1 MDDGIFDWM
10 IIMDEQRLERD
21 RAKEAEREQREQE
34 RASRQAQIQHL
45 QQQQHTLLVSPT
57 SSLHLSSSK
66 AAGTPVPPSE
76 RLPDEPFMTHP
87 GELGQQMNRRVASS
101 GNLPRRTPPLEL
113 NTYSSGNQDTVRV
126 NRARTPLAHV
136 DERHRFSLPA
146 SSPLGASFMFMKA
159 TMGAA
164 THGRRE
170 THDGAQPTG
179 VDMVSDPG
187 VEPVRQ
193 PANTNSQGNRKSFS
207 AFVRALSPGSRDE
220 DAGESKKCAKCVDRS
235 VGIVVLGI
243 KRDIIEASANVS
255 ASGNL
260 PQSNSTSAQQPDKR
274 CKTFSELQVATEASD
289 RSEFTL
295 GQAKANSHITTPL
308 PPLLSDRQSR
318 PSNSTP
324 LIPIIQPS
332 LAMQQTRPTPNNAN
346 SATNNTVKSQS
357 QYNAMVASGIVP
369 PSAVPQAYNANTANA
384 IQSSSSSSATKKSA
398 MSHNVVGMHFKPIA
412 IKFEPR
418 KTDVP
423 QLRDEYR
430 TFKIL
435 ASSVGVPNVYY
446 YGQEGL
452 YNVLCSD
459 LLGPSLEDMF
469 DLCKRKFSIKTVC
482 MTAKQMIT
490 RVQTV
495 HERNLIY
502 RDIKPENFLIGRLP
516 RRSELAAKAGN
527 NPDPYGVVSSH
538 NPQNPHAAAQIY
550 IIDFGMAK
558 LYRDPKTKQHIPY
571 REKKSLSGTARY
583 MSINT
588 HLGREQSRRDD
599 LESLGHVF
607 MYFLRGSLPWQGLKA
622 ATNKEKYEKI
632 GQKKQ
637 STAIKDLCDGFPEEF
652 SSYMRY
658 CRELKFEETPDY
670 DYLRGLMNKVLA
682 RIGETD
688 DGLFD
693 WMYAIDAQRREKE
706 RLRDIEREKRERE
719 RAYRHQQLAQA
730 SATNTSAQSSAQQLL
745 MQQQQQQ
752 AQQQGYP
759 MSPSPSPAPG
769 AAAPHQSFLSANGT
783 ANLQQVAKTPSML
796 PNASRVAL
804 DSRAASPYQPQQYSS
819 PAQQAAEYY
828 QQQQQLQQLQQQPR
842 DAPHSSAGYNGG
854 AGGQQQQG
862 GEKKKKWWKRMF
874 GSK

>member
-1 MDDGIFDWM
+1 MNMNG
-10 IIMDEQRLERD
+10 RTVTNTNTGNTLS
-21 RAKEAEREQREQE
+21 RADVQE
-34 RASRQAQIQHL
+34 HLLRA
-45 QQQQHTLLVSPT
+45 QQGGGSA
-57 SSLHLSSSK
+57 S
-66 AAGTPVPPSE
+66 PVPSPV
-76 RLPDEPFMTHP
+76 
-87 GELGQQMNRRVASS
+87 QKS
-101 GNLPRRTPPLEL
+101 G
-113 NTYSSGNQDTVRV
+113 
-126 NRARTPLAHV
+126 
-136 DERHRFSLPA
+136 
-146 SSPLGASFMFMKA
+146 
-159 TMGAA
+159 
-164 THGRRE
+164 
-170 THDGAQPTG
+170 
-179 VDMVSDPG
+179 
-187 VEPVRQ
+187 
-193 PANTNSQGNRKSFS
+193 SQ
-207 AFVRALSPGSRDE
+207 A
-220 DAGESKKCAKCVDRS
+220 
-235 VGIVVLGI
+235 
-243 KRDIIEASANVS
+243 
-255 ASGNL
+255 
-260 PQSNSTSAQQPDKR
+260 
-274 CKTFSELQVATEASD
+274 
-289 RSEFTL
+289 
-295 GQAKANSHITTPL
+295 
-308 PPLLSDRQSR
+308 
-318 PSNSTP
+318 
-324 LIPIIQPS
+324 
-332 LAMQQTRPTPNNAN
+332 NNAN
-346 SATNNTVKSQS
+346 NA
-357 QYNAMVASGIVP
+357 QYNALVASGIVP
-369 PSAVPQAYNANTANA
+369 QSAVPVPYATQQQQQQQTSQSQSQA
-384 IQSSSSSSATKKSA
+384 SSSKKSSG
-398 MSHNVVGMHFKPIA
+398 MSHNVVGMHFKVGNKIGEGSFGMVYQGVNVINNQPIA

-435 ASSVGVPNVYY
+435 ANSVGIPNVYY

-516 RRSELAAKAGN
+516 RRSELAAKAGPN

-538 NPQNPHAAAQIY
+538 SPQNPHPAAQIY

-637 STAIKDLCDGFPEEF
+637 STAIKDLCEGFPEEF
-652 SSYMRY
+652 SLYMRY

-693 WMYAIDAQRREKE
+693 WMYQIDAQRREKE
-706 RLRDIEREKRERE
+706 RLREIEKEKRERE
-719 RAYRHQQLAQA
+719 RAYRHQQMAAA
-730 SATNTSAQSSAQQLL
+730 SASQAGSSSLGP
-745 MQQQQQQ
+745 QQQP
-752 AQQQGYP
+752 GVYP
-759 MSPSPSPAPG
+759 MSPSPSPAG
-769 AAAPHQSFLSANGT
+769 AGAGSAVGTAHQSFLSNSGAGYG
-783 ANLQQVAKTPSML
+783 AGIKSPSMM
-796 PNASRVAL
+796 PGGSRVAL
-804 DSRAASPYQPQQYSS
+804 ESAANRAPSPYGQVPQPQSAQQYMQT
-819 PAQQAAEYY
+819 PAQQVNEYY
-828 QQQQQLQQLQQQPR
+828 QQQQQGV
-842 DAPHSSAGYNGG
+842 HSKDGAYIQANGSATHGTGSGADGG
-854 AGGQQQQG
+854 
-862 GEKKKKWWKRMF
+862 KKKKWWKKMF
-874 GSK
+874 GAK